1 METHSTMFSFIDRTL
16 SPAALVLRFA
26 LIGLLL
32 GGAAGLFVYL
42 GGWLTP
48 QTLTQTGVINTFE
61 KVNGVFPGFR
71 RNHAKGVCFRGFF
84 ESNGQGVEISRAAL
98 FPADRVPVIGR
109 FSLGGGL
116 PYVADAPST
125 VRALA
130 VRFLLPGGEEWRMA
144 LINLPVFPVQ
154 NVRQFA
160 DQLMAFAPDPAT
172 GKPDPGKIHSFVAAH
187 PATAKALPLIQARPI
202 SSGFSD
208 DAYHGLNAFVFLD
221 ARGRSTPVRWTLVPE
236 QPFQPGAVTD
246 PGNADKN
253 YLFDGLIAAVHQA
266 PQKWHL
272 ILTIGEPGD
281 PTSDATIP
289 WPADRRKIDAGT
301 LVIDRIESEAVSPAR
316 DINFDPTIL
325 PDGVALS
332 DDPLLSARSAAY
344 SVSFTR
350 REGERKEP
358 SAVTTAET
366 EK

>member
-1 METHSTMFSFIDRTL
+1 MFISIDRTL
-16 SPAALVLRFA
+16 STGALVLRLA

-32 GGAAGLFVYL
+32 GGAAGLFAYQA
-42 GGWLTP
+42 GWLTP
-48 QTLTQTGVINTFE
+48 QTLTQAGVINTFQ

-84 ESNGQGVEISRAAL
+84 ESNGRGTEVSRAAL
-98 FPADRVPVIGR
+98 FPAGRFPVIGR

-130 VRFLLPGGEEWRMA
+130 VQFQLPGGEEWRMA
-144 LINLPVFPVQ
+144 MIDLPVFPVQ
-154 NVRQFA
+154 NVQQFT
-160 DQLMAFAPDPAT
+160 DQLVAFAPDPAT
-172 GKPDPGKIHSFVAAH
+172 GKPNPEKIKTFVAAH

-202 SSGFSD
+202 SSGFAD
-208 DAYHGLNAFVFLD
+208 DTYYGLNAFAFLNTKD
-221 ARGRSTPVRWTLVPE
+221 LSTPVRWTMVPE
-236 QPFQPGAVTD
+236 QPFQPGAAAD
-246 PGNADKN
+246 PGKVDKN
-253 YLFDGLIAAVHQA
+253 YLFDGLIAAVRQA
-266 PQKWHL
+266 PQKWRL

-281 PTSDATIP
+281 PTDDATIP

-358 SAVTTAET
+358 SAISTAET